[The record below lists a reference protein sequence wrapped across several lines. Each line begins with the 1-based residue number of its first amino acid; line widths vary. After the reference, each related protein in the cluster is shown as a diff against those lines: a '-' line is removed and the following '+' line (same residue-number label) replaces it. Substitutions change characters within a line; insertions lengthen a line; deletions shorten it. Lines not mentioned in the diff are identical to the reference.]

1 MEPPA
6 SIIRGQNYISKSL
19 KNASSQALKKYEN
32 YSLKNGGAQGH
43 HFVEETPRGII
54 YVYICVCV
62 ILNCGMR
69 IYVSLHTWIHMFIDV
84 VWSCDIWWYI
94 YIYMYIHVY
103 ITCILYGTALYDT
116 IWYYIISFQDAI
128 TQNDVL

>member
-32 YSLKNGGAQGH
+32 YSLKNGGPQGR

-54 YVYICVCV
+54 ISC
-62 ILNCGMR
+62 ILNASSKDGF
-69 IYVSLHTWIHMFIDV
+69 S
-84 VWSCDIWWYI
+84 
-94 YIYMYIHVY
+94 
-103 ITCILYGTALYDT
+103 
-116 IWYYIISFQDAI
+116 
-128 TQNDVL
+128 

>member
-32 YSLKNGGAQGH
+32 YSLKNGGAQGR

-54 YVYICVCV
+54 Y
-62 ILNCGMR
+62 
-69 IYVSLHTWIHMFIDV
+69 
-84 VWSCDIWWYI
+84 I
-94 YIYMYIHVY
+94 YIYTHKMYTAVLY
-103 ITCILYGTALYDT
+103 INQLTCMP
-116 IWYYIISFQDAI
+116 
-128 TQNDVL
+128 